1 MLLEPDVRASLE
13 RLALRSRGRLRG
25 VWGGRHRSVR
35 RGESLDFA
43 DYRPYLPGDDFR
55 RIDYNTWARLGVVL
69 VRLFEAEDEMPLR
82 VLVDASSSMRFGAK
96 FAVAQRL
103 AGVLTYLG
111 LAGGDGIRLGL
122 VPGGRPGSIA
132 GPIGRHLSSWARLEA
147 WIEGLE
153 PGGGTDLTGAARFA
167 LGQVAT
173 RGPAVLI
180 SDLLAPGWEQA
191 LDLLGAGPGGLVL
204 HVLSPAELEPELTG
218 DLTLVD
224 AETGR
229 EVPVSLNPNTVAAY
243 RRRVQAFLEEAK
255 GRARRHG
262 LEYLLVT
269 AIPGAHRQLAG
280 QLVAVGAAR

>member
-1 MLLEPDVRASLE
+1 MLLEPDLRAGLE

-43 DYRPYLPGDDFR
+43 DYRPYTPGDDFR

-82 VLVDASSSMRFGAK
+82 VLLDASSSMRFGNK

-103 AGVLTYLG
+103 AGVITYLG

-122 VPGGRPGSIA
+122 VPGRQPGSIP
-132 GPIGRHLSSWARLEA
+132 GPNGRHLSSWARLEA
-147 WIEGLE
+147 WLEDLE
-153 PGGGTDLTGAARFA
+153 PGGGTDLAGGARYAV
-167 LGQVAT
+167 GQVAT

-180 SDLLAPGWEQA
+180 SDLQAPSWEQA

-204 HVLSPAELEPELTG
+204 HVLSAAELEPELTG

-224 AETGR
+224 SETGQ
-229 EVPVSLNPNTVAAY
+229 EIPVSLNPEAVAAY
-243 RRRVQAFLEEAK
+243 RRRVEAFLQEAK
-255 GRARRHG
+255 GRARRNG
-262 LEYLLVT
+262 LEYLLVE
-269 AIPGAHRQLAG
+269 AVPGAHRELAG
-280 QLVAVGAAR
+280 QLVRVGAAG